1 MKISIVTV
9 SYNAEETLART
20 LESVASQTYPNVEH
34 ILVDGGSTDTSM
46 LIAEKVGKHLTVSLS
61 EPDRGIY
68 DAMNKGLALATGDV
82 ITFLNAD
89 DYYDSD
95 DIVMEV
101 AERIIAQQLDF
112 LTGNVAYFKSGSR
125 GRVIRVYDSG
135 RFRIQKLAFGLMPA
149 HPALFIRRD
158 IVVKV
163 GGFNAEYLIAG
174 DFELVARILT
184 QQKIRLG
191 HFPKVLV
198 KMQLGGISTSGW
210 SARMLMNRE
219 ILRACADNGIKTNLL
234 KIWLRYPQKLF
245 EFIRFDWTPR

>member
-95 DIVMEV
+95 DIVMQV
-101 AERIIAQQLDF
+101 AERINAQQLDF

-125 GRVIRVYDSG
+125 GSAIRVYDSG
-135 RFRIQKLAFGLMPA
+135 RFRIQRG
-149 HPALFIRRD
+149 
-158 IVVKV
+158 
-163 GGFNAEYLIAG
+163 
-174 DFELVARILT
+174 
-184 QQKIRLG
+184 
-191 HFPKVLV
+191 
-198 KMQLGGISTSGW
+198 
-210 SARMLMNRE
+210 
-219 ILRACADNGIKTNLL
+219 NLSH
-234 KIWLRYPQKLF
+234 
-245 EFIRFDWTPR
+245 